1 LKNLCLKLFKF
12 FYPYCILAYAILE
25 VGYDIKYAFASG
37 GEWRWWMPLVG
48 VSVIRDDGSLTPVN
62 VSQKLLPDS
71 ERMICYTDWTLL
83 GLPQDTLAS
92 SSLLKSLPRQ
102 ALSNLFP
109 ITLLALKFSQW
120 WYSPASP
127 RTAHMEETGGK
138 DRVRVPP
145 PRMIRPIEKG
155 WTGLNEKRR
164 GARDLGGDDD
174 GHDSDSNEDIVADD
188 VVEEESEYA
197 PMNWDDD
204 SVSSSSSGITTP
216 PASTDDA
223 ASSGSR
229 KPLAYGHCPIC
240 EEPWANPTTLPT
252 GYVGCYL
259 CLYRFVEKREI
270 CPVTGVSLKD
280 MGGVDSLRKVLV

>member
-1 LKNLCLKLFKF
+1 
-12 FYPYCILAYAILE
+12 
-25 VGYDIKYAFASG
+25 
-37 GEWRWWMPLVG
+37 MPLVG
-48 VSVIRDDGSLTPVN
+48 VSVVRDDGSLTAVN
-62 VSQKLLPDS
+62 VSQELLQGS
-71 ERMICYTDWTLL
+71 EYMICYIDSNLL
-83 GLPQDTLAS
+83 GLLQDTLAS
-92 SSLLKSLPRQ
+92 SSLLRSLPRQ
-102 ALSNLFP
+102 ALTNLFP

-155 WTGLNEKRR
+155 WTGLNPKRR
-164 GARDLGGDDD
+164 GGRDLGGDGD
-174 GHDSDSNEDIVADD
+174 GQDSESDEDIVEDE

-197 PMNWDDD
+197 PLNWDDD
-204 SVSSSSSGITTP
+204 SVSSSSSGIKTP
-216 PASTDDA
+216 PASRHDA
-223 ASSGSR
+223 ASPGSR

-270 CPVTGVSLKD
+270 CPVTGISLKD